1 MSFKKGL
8 LYIVMIML
16 TIAMVGCGSGD
27 SDKDTAKVNDR
38 LDGEDKEKIKI
49 AVSIVPQAT
58 FVKAVGGDWV
68 DVVTMIPPGN
78 SPSNYQ
84 PTPKEM
90 TNLSEAEIYF
100 AIEVPTEKANIL
112 EKVEEFNK
120 DIKVVSLADKVA
132 EIYEDRNFTEDEE
145 HSHDHEEDEHHHH
158 DGRDPHIWLS
168 PKG

>member
-100 AIEVPTEKANIL
+100 AIEASIYHKCNG
-112 EKVEEFNK
+112 FNSK
-120 DIKVVSLADKVA
+120 LLQPGGHFFQYD
-132 EIYEDRNFTEDEE
+132 
-145 HSHDHEEDEHHHH
+145 
-158 DGRDPHIWLS
+158 
-168 PKG
+168 